1 MINAIISG
9 IALGLLL
16 SILIGPVFFLL
27 IKTSIY
33 DGFKSAMYLELGIC
47 LSDAVCI
54 FIAYIGLAN
63 LLQEPSYKPVISW
76 IGGIVLIVFGII
88 TYRQKIKL
96 EKKINI
102 PKRDDYIKL
111 IIRGFL
117 FNITNPSVI
126 FFWIGAVG
134 IAVSQFQSNKLFIAT
149 YFLFT
154 LLVVIAIDIL
164 KAKLAL
170 RLSKSINDSKLSLL
184 SKIAGIIILLFGV
197 GIIVKLF
204 I

>member
-63 LLQEPSYKPVISW
+63 LLQEPSFKPIISW

-96 EKKINI
+96 EKKITI

-134 IAVSQFQSNKLFIAT
+134 IAVSQFQNNKLFIAT

-164 KAKLAL
+164 KAKLAM

-184 SKIAGIIILLFGV
+184 SKIAGIGILLFGV

>member
-1 MINAIISG
+1 VINAIISG

-63 LLQEPSYKPVISW
+63 LLQEPSYKPIISW

-96 EKKINI
+96 EKKLTI

>member
-1 MINAIISG
+1 VINAIISG

-63 LLQEPSYKPVISW
+63 LLQEPSYEPIISW

-88 TYRQKIKL
+88 TYRQKNKL
-96 EKKINI
+96 EKKITI
-102 PKRDDYIKL
+102 SKRDDYIKL

>member
-1 MINAIISG
+1 VINAIISG

-63 LLQEPSYKPVISW
+63 LLQEPSYEPIISW

-88 TYRQKIKL
+88 TYRQKNKL
-96 EKKINI
+96 EKKITI
-102 PKRDDYIKL
+102 SKRDDYIKL

-184 SKIAGIIILLFGV
+184 SKIAGIGILLFGV

>member
-63 LLQEPSYKPVISW
+63 LLQEPSYEPIISW

-88 TYRQKIKL
+88 TYRQKNKL
-96 EKKINI
+96 EKKITI
-102 PKRDDYIKL
+102 SKRDDYIKL

>member
-1 MINAIISG
+1 VINAIISG

>member
-63 LLQEPSYKPVISW
+63 LLQEPSYEPIISW

-88 TYRQKIKL
+88 TYRQKNKL
-96 EKKINI
+96 EKKITI
-102 PKRDDYIKL
+102 SKRDDYIKL

-184 SKIAGIIILLFGV
+184 SKIAGIGILLFGV

>member
-1 MINAIISG
+1 VINAIISG

-117 FNITNPSVI
+117 FNITNPYVI

-184 SKIAGIIILLFGV
+184 SKIAGIGILLFGV

>member
-63 LLQEPSYKPVISW
+63 LLQEPSYKPIISW

-96 EKKINI
+96 EKKLTI